1 MKLEEKIV
9 RMEEISSLL
18 ENPNLNID
26 EGVKLYEEGVVL
38 AKDCLAQLQEVKGKI
53 NIIKKD
59 LEVYKEETME

>member
-38 AKDCLAQLQEVKGKI
+38 AKDCLTQLQEVKGKI

>member
-1 MKLEEKIV
+1 MQLEEKIV

>member
-26 EGVKLYEEGVVL
+26 EGVKLYDEGVVL